1 MKTGNTALV
10 IINTITFILMLF
22 ANYASNAKL
31 FADATIADIAYKYDT
46 VFAPAGYAFIIWSLI
61 FLLGFGF
68 VIHQFTLLN
77 NDTKNYI
84 QRTGLW
90 FTISNL
96 ANAFWVYCWVNEWL
110 GWSVILIL
118 ILLFS
123 LIKLTINL
131 RLELDN
137 EPVRTLLFV
146 WWPISIY
153 LGWIMVATI
162 ACIASWLVS
171 INWNGFGIAPAI
183 WCIVMIIIAGVIYI
197 WLNQKRN
204 LREAASIG
212 IWAFVAI
219 AVRQWSEQAGI
230 AITAVIVSAILT
242 AITLLHG
249 YKNRY
254 YSPFA
259 KIRRG
264 EWK

>member
-1 MKTGNTALV
+1 MKAGNTALV
-10 IINTITFILMLF
+10 VINTITFILMLF
-22 ANYASNAKL
+22 ANYASNTKL
-31 FADATIADIAYKYDT
+31 FADATVADISYKYDT

-61 FLLGFGF
+61 FLLGLGF
-68 VIHQFTLLN
+68 VIHQLSLLK
-77 NDTKNYI
+77 NDAKNYI

-90 FTISNL
+90 FAISNL

-131 RLELDN
+131 RLELDD

-171 INWNGFGIAPAI
+171 INWNGFGIKPAI
-183 WCIVMIIIAGVIYI
+183 WCIVMIIVAGIIYV

-204 LREAASIG
+204 LREAASVG

-219 AVRQWSEQAGI
+219 AVRQWNMHAGI

-242 AITLLHG
+242 ALILLRG